1 MSIMKSFKKFNHN
14 FILKNN
20 QKILSNLRQENLA
33 NNSEDTKEIIS
44 DKLLELIKEIQ
55 YENLE
60 QILKITQFLLYINQ

>member
-44 DKLLELIKEIQ
+44 DKLLELIKEI
-55 YENLE
+55 
-60 QILKITQFLLYINQ
+60 

>member
-33 NNSEDTKEIIS
+33 NYSIETKEIIS

>member
-33 NNSEDTKEIIS
+33 NYSLETKEIIS

-60 QILKITQFLLYINQ
+60 QIFKITQFLLYINQ

>member
-33 NNSEDTKEIIS
+33 NDSEDTKEIIS